1 VLIGGSVPAAAAA
14 LPCRVCDDFATIL
27 CQPLVRSGDGRER
40 PLTVGGPIAAVAQLA
55 RLLRKAAEQAPLRP
69 PRCDAC
75 GMPFDLP
82 LD

>member
-14 LPCRVCDDFATIL
+14 LACRVCDDFA
-27 CQPLVRSGDGRER
+27 
-40 PLTVGGPIAAVAQLA
+40 QLA
-55 RLLRKAAEQAPLRP
+55 RLLRQAAEQAPLLP

-75 GMPFDLP
+75 GMPFDPP